1 MKTYLFLSFKAE
13 KIDFCNFF
21 FLELVQLFAHME
33 IVGVS
38 HRRDAVKVDFCLGMV
53 RVVGGG

>member
-13 KIDFCNFF
+13 KNVFWIFF

-38 HRRDAVKVDFCLGMV
+38 HRRDAVKVDFCLGRV
-53 RVVGGG
+53 RGNL